1 MARILKAVHYNTSI
15 EHGVAV
21 LCGRMMRTTE
31 LVERLVRFESP
42 LQVRYAFRCALIST
56 RMRSRHLRLFAP
68 CAMFFLVLVG
78 AGSGQNTPLI
88 SLDQAIDL
96 ALAHNHSI
104 KATRTLILQNQAQ
117 EITANLR
124 PNPTLG
130 ADTQFIPFFSPQD
143 FSGDNL
149 NQTQQ
154 FDIGLGYLFERG
166 HKRQRRVQAARDQTS
181 VTRAQVTDA
190 ERTLAFNVGQQ
201 FVSVLLAESTLEF
214 ALQDL
219 KGFQQEV
226 DISAAQLKAGYIGEG
241 DYLKIKLQLL
251 QFQTDVSSARLA
263 KVQALVGL
271 REFLGYDAVPATYD
285 VLGELAYQ
293 PLKAGLEDLQMKAMR
308 ERPDFR
314 AAELGIAAARSQ
326 ILLAKAN
333 AKVDVNGTYDFSH
346 VSGENTASIFV
357 NFELPFFNRN
367 QGEIARTGYA
377 LTQAQEQQQAASDT
391 VLSDVSNAYAAVKS
405 NDEVVELYTS
415 GYLKQ
420 AQDSRDISE
429 YAYKRGAASLLDFLD
444 AERSYRSIQLAYRQ
458 ALASYMTALEQLKE
472 AVGTRNLP

>member
-1 MARILKAVHYNTSI
+1 
-15 EHGVAV
+15 
-21 LCGRMMRTTE
+21 
-31 LVERLVRFESP
+31 
-42 LQVRYAFRCALIST
+42 
-56 RMRSRHLRLFAP
+56 
-68 CAMFFLVLVG
+68 MFFLLLVG
-78 AGSGQNTPLI
+78 AGSGQNTTLI

-96 ALAHNHSI
+96 ALAHNHSL

-130 ADTQFIPFFSPQD
+130 ADSQFVPFFSPQD
-143 FSGDNL
+143 FSGTNL
-149 NQTQQ
+149 NETQQ
-154 FDIGLGYLFERG
+154 FDIGIGYLFERG
-166 HKRQRRVQAARDQTS
+166 HKRQRRLQAARDQTA
-181 VTRAQVTDA
+181 VTRVQVTDA

-201 FVSVLLAESTLEF
+201 FVSVLLAESTLQF

-219 KGFQQEV
+219 QGFQQTV
-226 DISAAQLKAGYIGEG
+226 DISETQLKAGYIGEG

-263 KVQALVGL
+263 KKEALVGL
-271 REFLGYDAVPATYD
+271 RGFLGYNTVPPDFD
-285 VLGELAYQ
+285 VIGDLAYE
-293 PLKAGLEDLQMKAMR
+293 PLKGNVEDLQRKAMR
-308 ERPDFR
+308 ERPDYR
-314 AAELGIAAARSQ
+314 AAELGITAAESQ

-333 AKVDVNGTYDFSH
+333 AKVDVNGTYDFTH

-357 NFELPFFNRN
+357 NFELPIFNRN

-377 LTQAQEQQQAASDT
+377 LTQAQEQQQAAGDT
-391 VLSDVSNAYAAVKS
+391 VLSDVGNAFEAVKS
-405 NDEVVELYTS
+405 NEEVVQLYTS

-444 AERSYRSIQLAYRQ
+444 AQRSYRSVQLAYRQ
-458 ALASYMTALEQLKE
+458 ALASYMTALEQLKG